1 MTAIHETREAWLE
14 AAVRDA
20 LRGFMAGKGVTVPEV
35 RIGIGFGHGGSRG
48 KAVGECNPRSASP
61 DGVNEIT
68 LRITEAEPI
77 TVLATLV
84 HELVHAALDCKGA
97 HGKTFATMAEVVGLI
112 PFPSMRS
119 TVAGFML
126 NDRLTLLA
134 EALGDYP
141 GEGLR
146 LGERKKQPIR
156 NLARHCTECLFLFR
170 TTRKQIENAETD
182 GPLRCPRAN
191 CPGDVVEGSPNDG
204 AEDE

>member
-1 MTAIHETREAWLE
+1 MAAIHETREAWLE

-20 LRGFMAGKGVTVPEV
+20 LRGFMAGQGVAVPEV

-68 LRITEAEPI
+68 LRITEAEPT

-97 HGKTFATMAEVVGLI
+97 HGKTFATMAEAVGLV

-119 TVAGFML
+119 TVAGFTL

-156 NLARHCTECLFLFR
+156 NLLMRCGICTFPFR
-170 TTRKQIENAETD
+170 TTRKWIESATENGA
-182 GPLRCPRAN
+182 LKCPDAH
-191 CPGDVVEGSPNDG
+191 CPGDMAEIG
-204 AEDE
+204 ADDE

>member
-1 MTAIHETREAWLE
+1 MAAIHETREAWLE

-20 LRGFMAGKGVTVPEV
+20 LRGFMAGRGVAVPEV

-68 LRITEAEPI
+68 LRITEAEPT

-97 HGKTFATMAEVVGLI
+97 HGKTFATMAEAVGLI

-119 TVAGFML
+119 TVAGFTL

-156 NLARHCTECLFLFR
+156 NLLMRCGICTFPFR
-170 TTRKQIENAETD
+170 TTRKWIESATENGALKCPDAQCHGEMAEI
-182 GPLRCPRAN
+182 
-191 CPGDVVEGSPNDG
+191 G
-204 AEDE
+204 ADDE

>member
-20 LRGFMAGKGVTVPEV
+20 LRGYMASRGVTVPEV

-68 LRITEAEPI
+68 LRITEAEP
-77 TVLATLV
+77 TAVLATLV
-84 HELVHAALDCKGA
+84 HELVHAALDCRGA
-97 HGKTFATMAEVVGLI
+97 HGKTFANMAEAVGLV

-119 TVAGFML
+119 TVAGFTL

-156 NLARHCTECLFLFR
+156 NLARHCTECKFAFR
-170 TTRKQIENAETD
+170 ATRKQIDDVETS
-182 GPLRCPRAN
+182 GPPRCMRAN
-191 CPGDVVEGSPNDG
+191 CPGDIVEGSPPKNG
-204 AEDE
+204 EDE